1 MSVVRALTLA
11 VVATFALAPAHVPAQ
26 AAFAR
31 ATQRTQADSVRTL
44 RSARQ
49 AQAAFERTRYAHL
62 PWTNERGNGG
72 WCDEHIGRF
81 CIWKNDTE
89 TDWQPPPEHGEVQR
103 ERAELIAALD
113 QAAAA
118 SPGDAWVAGQRV
130 RYLVEAG
137 RFTDAAHAAAAC
149 RAEPWWCAA
158 LAGYAAHFA
167 GDYPAAETAFAA
179 ALAAMPA
186 DERAEWQ
193 APSPVL
199 ADGDARALRRMPP
212 PERAAMLR
220 RIWWLA
226 DPFWTQP
233 GNDRL
238 TEHYTR
244 LVADRFQ
251 DRAKNTEGIFWA
263 DDLREILIR
272 WGQPIGWER
281 VRPLSGMM
289 MGGSTTVTTHYPPS
303 FEFIPTLGMARDPL
317 RIRAADWKTDERDAH
332 SLYAPSGVRRF
343 DPLPHQVAIFR
354 RGGEADVVAAFAM
367 KPDSLPPQPTLEAGV
382 ALMHDPDAAPVVRT
396 AQVQGTRGALRVT
409 AAPEGTMLSLE
420 TRERTSRRA
429 ARARFG
435 VDLRRPEDRGVS
447 ISDILLLEQPD
458 ARPQSLDAAAPL
470 ARGSTRVAPGE
481 RIAMYWEMYGVAAG
495 DSITTSLAVVRRGGR
510 GAAPVRTRWT
520 QPADAGG
527 TVPRALAITLPQVSP
542 GDYVIEVTARTRSGA
557 TVSTRRQITVAR

>member
-1 MSVVRALTLA
+1 MSVARSLTLA
-11 VVATFALAPAHVPAQ
+11 VAAAFAVAPVAASAQ
-26 AAFAR
+26 AARVLA
-31 ATQRTQADSVRTL
+31 AERTPADSARTL
-44 RSARQ
+44 RTARQ

-89 TDWQPPPEHGEVQR
+89 TDWQPPPEHAEVQR
-103 ERAELIAALD
+103 ERAELVAALD

-137 RFTDAAHAAAAC
+137 RFADAAHAAAAC
-149 RAEPWWCAA
+149 RAEQWWCAA
-158 LAGYAAHFA
+158 LAGYAAHYA

-179 ALAAMPA
+179 ALTAMPA
-186 DERAEWQ
+186 DEREAWES
-193 APSPVL
+193 PSPVL

-238 TEHYTR
+238 TEHYAR

-289 MGGSTTVTTHYPPS
+289 GGLTGVTTHYPPS
-303 FEFIPTLGMARDPL
+303 FELIPTLAMARDPF

-332 SLYAPSGVRRF
+332 SLYAPPGVRRF
-343 DPLPHQVAIFR
+343 DPLPHQVAVFR
-354 RGGEADVVAAFAM
+354 RGSEADVVAAFAM

-382 ALMHDPDAAPVVRT
+382 AVMRDPDGAPLVRT
-396 AQVQGTRGALRVT
+396 VQVQGTRGVLRIA
-409 AAPEGTMLSLE
+409 AAPEPTMLSLE

-435 VDLRRPEDRGVS
+435 VDLQRPEDRGVS

-470 ARGSTRVAPGE
+470 ARGSTRVRPGE
-481 RIAMYWEMYGVAAG
+481 RIAMYWEMYGVAG
-495 DSITTSLAVVRRGGR
+495 DDSVTTSLAVVRRSGR
-510 GAAPVRTRWT
+510 GTAPVRTRWT
-520 QPADAGG
+520 QAA
-527 TVPRALAITLPQVSP
+527 
-542 GDYVIEVTARTRSGA
+542 
-557 TVSTRRQITVAR
+557 